1 MMRRYSVSSAGFA
14 LIEVLVT
21 MVLLAIGLVGLAGLQ
36 AKTSVAEMEA
46 YQRAQALLL
55 AQDMA
60 DRIATN
66 KSSAIAYVANGYG
79 SGAEQVCA
87 GTRAQIDTCEWG
99 NAIRGASEKL
109 GTVSVGTLLNGLG
122 CIINPST
129 NQYAVVVVWKGLI
142 STAAPTVTCGDTG
155 YVGVEAYRRAVVVPV
170 RIADLI
176 TS

>member
-1 MMRRYSVSSAGFA
+1 
-14 LIEVLVT
+14 
-21 MVLLAIGLVGLAGLQ
+21 
-36 AKTSVAEMEA
+36 
-46 YQRAQALLL
+46 
-55 AQDMA
+55 MA
-60 DRIATN
+60 ND
-66 KSSAIAYVANGYG
+66 YG

-99 NAIRGASEKL
+99 NAIRGASEKS

-129 NQYAVVVVWKGLI
+129 NQYAVVVVWKGLVA
-142 STAAPTVTCGDTG
+142 TLTPTVTCGDGDPG
-155 YVGVEAYRRAVVVPV
+155 YVSAPAYRRAVVVPV